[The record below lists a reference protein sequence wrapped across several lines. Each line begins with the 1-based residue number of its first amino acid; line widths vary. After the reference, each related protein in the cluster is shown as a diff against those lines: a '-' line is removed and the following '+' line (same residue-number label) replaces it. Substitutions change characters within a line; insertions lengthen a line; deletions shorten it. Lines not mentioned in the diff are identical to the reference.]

1 MGEFH
6 GEVMDWAYSRNP
18 EPDPGW
24 VLDTSHRMRFP
35 NGRFVT
41 YGEVEYDGDEDG
53 AFTSQHEIVP
63 QSLAPSLDQPYTGTL
78 TECSEARRRLLESY
92 RAAGLPEPD
101 LDIIPVEEGEGW

>member
-6 GEVMDWAYSRNP
+6 DEVMDWAYSRNP

-63 QSLAPSLDQPYTGTL
+63 QSLAPALDQPYTGTL

>member
-1 MGEFH
+1 MGDFH
-6 GEVMDWAYSRNP
+6 DEVMDWAYSRNP

-35 NGRFVT
+35 NGRLVT
-41 YGEVEYDGDEDG
+41 YQEVECDGDED
-53 AFTSQHEIVP
+53 EIVP

-78 TECSEARRRLLESY
+78 TECSEARRRLLKSY

-101 LDIIPVEEGEGW
+101 LDIIPVEEGEGR

>member
-6 GEVMDWAYSRNP
+6 DEVMDWAYSRNP

-24 VLDTSHRMRFP
+24 VLDTSHRIRFP

-41 YGEVEYDGDEDG
+41 YGEVGDDGDED
-53 AFTSQHEIVP
+53 EIVP
-63 QSLAPSLDQPYTGTL
+63 QSLAPALDQPYTGTL